1 MVSKNKDFP
10 FDYYLKYLLENKIT
24 KKFIKFSKEVFKI
37 IEELKKISQKK
48 LNLK

>member
-24 KKFIKFSKEVFKI
+24 KKKFIKFSKEVFKI
-37 IEELKKISQKK
+37 IEELKK
-48 LNLK
+48 